1 MPFGRLNA
9 YASYTD
15 IESKKRERKHII
27 LVLGLVIGLVM
38 VKFLTFLGVG
48 ISPAY

>member
-9 YASYTD
+9 YAFYAD
-15 IESKKRERKHII
+15 IEFMERDRRLII
-27 LVLGLVIGLVM
+27 LVLGLAIGLVM
-38 VKFLTFLGVG
+38 VKFLVKS